1 MTPTNRAT
9 EKTFDCLEF
18 KRKAQERIYE
28 ETKHLT
34 TEEQIE
40 YFKQTARSG
49 TLGQWWH
56 SITEGQAQRQKSTQ
70 SP

>member
-1 MTPTNRAT
+1 MTPMNPPT

-34 TEEQIE
+34 TEEKIA
-40 YFKQTARSG
+40 YFRQAARSG
-49 TLGQWWH
+49 TLGQWWQ
-56 SITEGQAQRQKSTQ
+56 SITQSHAQEPPVQ
-70 SP
+70 SQ